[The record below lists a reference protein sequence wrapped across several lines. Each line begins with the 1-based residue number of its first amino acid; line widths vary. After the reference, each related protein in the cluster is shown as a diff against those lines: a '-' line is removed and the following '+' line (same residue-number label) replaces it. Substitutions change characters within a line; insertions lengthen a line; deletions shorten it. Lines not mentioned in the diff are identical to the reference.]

1 MSRCCCSGISGHSP
15 IGPDE
20 GDCQKEK
27 ERISTNYDHGKEQA
41 GENSMSYLAVGGG
54 RLEGAHDGA
63 EVVQSLIMF

>member
-1 MSRCCCSGISGHSP
+1 M
-15 IGPDE
+15 
-20 GDCQKEK
+20 
-27 ERISTNYDHGKEQA
+27 ISTNYDHGKEQA